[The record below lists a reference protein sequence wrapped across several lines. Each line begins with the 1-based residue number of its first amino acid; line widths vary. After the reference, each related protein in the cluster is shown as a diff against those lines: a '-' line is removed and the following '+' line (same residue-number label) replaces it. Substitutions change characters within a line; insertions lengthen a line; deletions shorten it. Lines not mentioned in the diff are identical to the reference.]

1 MSEPSASARYYFA
14 NKLMLTKMTALT
26 STRRWPVLIN
36 AVLFQLLW
44 FACVLGSANRLFIPA
59 LCAFLLLAAF
69 QLRAHRR
76 AEGDY
81 SLLILSLALGILI
94 DSLWLMLGFVE
105 FTDPRPLPFLAPA
118 WILVLWAGFALT
130 INHSMAWV
138 NAHPLLPGVLGAV
151 GGPLSYLAG
160 ERLGAVAF
168 LVDRPI
174 VLTAIGLAWAFAMT
188 VFAQAAAGRKQI
200 G

>member
-1 MSEPSASARYYFA
+1 MSAPSVSVRFYCA
-14 NKLMLTKMTALT
+14 NKPMLTKLSTIT
-26 STRRWPVLIN
+26 SNLRWPVVIN
-36 AVLFQLLW
+36 AALFQLLW
-44 FACVLGSANRLFIPA
+44 FACVLGSAHQLFVPA

-76 AEGDY
+76 ADGDY
-81 SLLILSLALGILI
+81 SLLVLSLALGIFI
-94 DSLWLMLGFVE
+94 DSLWLSLGFVE

-118 WILVLWAGFALT
+118 WILILWAGFALT

-138 NAHPLLPGVLGAV
+138 NAHPVLPAVLGAV

-168 LVDRPI
+168 LIDRPI
-174 VLTAIGLAWAFAMT
+174 VLAAIGLAWAFAMT
-188 VFAQAAAGRKQI
+188 VFSQAAGRKLI